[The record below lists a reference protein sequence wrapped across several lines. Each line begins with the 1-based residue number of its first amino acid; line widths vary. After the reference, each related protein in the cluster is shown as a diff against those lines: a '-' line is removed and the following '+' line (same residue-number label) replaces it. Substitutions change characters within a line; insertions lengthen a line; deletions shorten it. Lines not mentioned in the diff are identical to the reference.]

1 MAYVYLLICLLVIV
15 FSANWLVA
23 GAVVIAQGFKISDF
37 VIGVVILGVGT
48 SFPELVVS
56 SLGAFEGNPDIAI
69 GNVVGSNIFNIL
81 AILGVTALVRPVVVT
96 RENTRLD
103 LPISLFLS
111 VLTLLLVLN
120 FFTGGTL
127 GISRIDGIILL
138 LCFAIFM
145 FFSLKEG
152 KSNAAVSDVVI
163 TDKQLAIGVGQVVLG
178 LAALII
184 SSRFFLD
191 NAIIIAH
198 SWGVNDAVIA
208 ITLVACGTSLP
219 ELAASITAARKKNT
233 QMALGNVVGSNIFNI
248 ALILGVSSQLS
259 EKGLTTLGITMVDYG
274 VMIFAAILPWVLGF
288 DGILSRKEGAAM
300 VVCFVLYNIYLL
312 NSQMHFLF

>member
-1 MAYVYLLICLLVIV
+1 MAYVYLLICLFVIV

-23 GAVVIAQGFKISDF
+23 GSVVIAQRFKISDF
-37 VIGVVILGVGT
+37 VIGVVVLGVGT

-56 SLGAFEGNPDIAI
+56 SLGALEGNPNIAI

-81 AILGVTALVRPVVVT
+81 GILGVTALVRPVAVT
-96 RENTRLD
+96 RENTRVD
-103 LPISLFLS
+103 LPVCLFLS

-127 GISRIDGIILL
+127 GISRIDGVILL
-138 LCFAIFM
+138 LCFALFM
-145 FFSLKEG
+145 FFSLKGG
-152 KSNAAVSDVVI
+152 KSNDKESDVVI
-163 TDKQLAIGVGQVVLG
+163 TNKQLAIGIGQVVLG
-178 LAALII
+178 LVALIFA
-184 SSRFFLD
+184 SDLFLD
-191 NAIIIAH
+191 NAILVALE
-198 SWGVNDAVIA
+198 WGVSDAVIA

-300 VVCFVLYNIYLL
+300 VVCFVLYNLYLL